1 MDSLTA
7 RYIARELDDLW
18 RGRRVRAC
26 VFDAGRA
33 DVVLAV
39 DGAAPV
45 EIDLSSP
52 DVRVRFA
59 ALREDEAASDR
70 RSQLGGWSVRGVKAP
85 LDDRR
90 LIVELARP
98 GRFKGSA
105 ERRAVLTVSAIPN
118 ARGAELRDAGG
129 HRLAT
134 LGARIPPRAD
144 PRPLPDDSGLAR
156 AVRERDERA
165 LLEWRWMSGA
175 VARWLLEAPE
185 RAAERYALILS
196 DAPPRPAWCGASLLP
211 FPMCDDAVEAG
222 SLIEPARGAGPEA
235 EKDGGSAHVAGSRT
249 SRLERARARM
259 EEELERAREAPALRA
274 IADALA
280 PLGDE
285 PAPPEVTL
293 ADGSIAA
300 VEARPGESAR
310 DTAERLYA
318 AARSMERAMELL
330 PARIA
335 KLERDAKAAAAE
347 PAPEREGSRRPGAE
361 RTPASLPYRRYRSST
376 GLEIR
381 VGRGAAANDALTFR
395 ESSPNDVWL
404 HARESAGAHVVLR
417 WQKEGTPPARA
428 LEEAAVLAALHSKS
442 RGAALVPVDWTRRK
456 YVRRAR
462 GGAPGSVIVQ
472 RSRTVMVRPDAALEK
487 KLRES

>member
-1 MDSLTA
+1 VDSLTA
-7 RYIARELDDLW
+7 RYLAQELDALW

-26 VFDAGRA
+26 IFDAGRA
-33 DVVLAV
+33 SVILSV
-39 DGAAPV
+39 DGCEPV

-52 DVRVRFA
+52 DVRIRFA
-59 ALREDEAASDR
+59 ELREDEAASDR
-70 RSQLGGWSVRGVKAP
+70 RSQLGGWNVSGVKAP
-85 LDDRR
+85 VDDRR

-134 LGARIPPRAD
+134 LGARIPPRAE
-144 PRPLPDDSGLAR
+144 PRPLPDEAELAR
-156 AVRERDERA
+156 AVKERDERA
-165 LLEWRWMSGA
+165 LLEARWMSGA
-175 VARWLLEAPE
+175 VARWLLEDPE
-185 RAAERYALILS
+185 RAAAHYARIVS
-196 DAPPRPAWCGASLLP
+196 EAPPRPAWCGAVLLP
-211 FPMCDDAVEAG
+211 FPMCSDAVEAD
-222 SLIEPARGAGPEA
+222 SLIEPLREPDSEEVKGGRPARGT
-235 EKDGGSAHVAGSRT
+235 GSRT
-249 SRLERARARM
+249 TRLERARARM

-285 PAPPEVTL
+285 PAPLEVTL
-293 ADGSIAA
+293 ANGGTAA
-300 VEARPGESAR
+300 VNAKPGESAR
-310 DTAERLYA
+310 DAAERLYA
-318 AARSMERAMELL
+318 TARSMERALELL
-330 PARIA
+330 PERIA
-335 KLERDAKAAAAE
+335 KIERDAATASIEA
-347 PAPEREGSRRPGAE
+347 APEAESSRRGGAAK
-361 RTPASLPYRRYRSST
+361 TTASLPYRRYRSST

-417 WQKEGTPPARA
+417 WQKDGKPPARA

-472 RSRTVMVRPDAALEK
+472 RSRTVMVRPDAELEK
-487 KLRES
+487 KLREP

>member
-7 RYIARELDDLW
+7 RYLAEELDALW
-18 RGRRVRAC
+18 RGHRVRAC
-26 VFDAGRA
+26 IFDAGSA
-33 DVVLAV
+33 TVVLSV
-39 DGAAPV
+39 DGSEPV

-52 DVRVRFA
+52 DVHVRFA
-59 ALREDEAASDR
+59 TLREGDAASDR
-70 RSQLGGWSVRGVKAP
+70 RSQLGGWSVGGVKAP
-85 LDDRR
+85 VDDRR
-90 LIVELARP
+90 LVIELVRP

-105 ERRAVLTVSAIPN
+105 ERRAVLSVSAIPN

-144 PRPLPDDSGLAR
+144 PRPVPDEAELAR

-175 VARWLLEAPE
+175 VARWLLDDPE

-196 DAPPRPAWCGASLLP
+196 DAPPRPAWCGAALLP
-211 FPMCDDAVEAG
+211 FPMCSDVVEADT
-222 SLIEPARGAGPEA
+222 LIEPPREPVREVAKEERSTRAAR
-235 EKDGGSAHVAGSRT
+235 SRT
-249 SRLERARARM
+249 TRLERARARM

-285 PAPPEVTL
+285 PAPLEVTL
-293 ADGSIAA
+293 ANGRTAA
-300 VEARPGESAR
+300 VEAKPGESAR
-310 DTAERLYA
+310 DAAERLYA
-318 AARSMERAMELL
+318 AARSMERALELL
-330 PARIA
+330 PERIA
-335 KLERDAKAAAAE
+335 KLERDANAAE
-347 PAPEREGSRRPGAE
+347 AAPEPERAHRAGAAK
-361 RTPASLPYRRYRSST
+361 TSASLPYRRYRSST

-381 VGRGAAANDALTFR
+381 VGRGAAANDELTFR

-417 WQKEGTPPARA
+417 WQEEGKPPARA

-487 KLRES
+487 KLREP

>member
-1 MDSLTA
+1 VDSLTA
-7 RYIARELDDLW
+7 RYLAQELDALW

-26 VFDAGRA
+26 IFDAGRA
-33 DVVLAV
+33 SVILSV
-39 DGAAPV
+39 DGCEPV

-52 DVRVRFA
+52 DVRIRFA
-59 ALREDEAASDR
+59 ELREDEAASDR
-70 RSQLGGWSVRGVKAP
+70 RSQLGGWNVSGVKAP
-85 LDDRR
+85 VDDRR

-134 LGARIPPRAD
+134 LGARIPPRAE
-144 PRPLPDDSGLAR
+144 PRPLPDEAELAR
-156 AVRERDERA
+156 AVSERDERA
-165 LLEWRWMSGA
+165 LLGWRWMSGS
-175 VARWLLEAPE
+175 VVRWLIEDPE
-185 RAAERYALILS
+185 RAAEHYARMVA

-211 FPMCDDAVEAG
+211 FPMCSDAVEAD
-222 SLIEPARGAGPEA
+222 SLIEPPREPGSGEVENGRPARAT
-235 EKDGGSAHVAGSRT
+235 DSRT
-249 SRLERARARM
+249 TRLERARARM

-280 PLGDE
+280 PHGDE
-285 PAPPEVTL
+285 PAPLEVTL
-293 ADGSIAA
+293 ANGGTAA
-300 VEARPGESAR
+300 VKAKPGESAR
-310 DTAERLYA
+310 DAAARLYTT
-318 AARSMERAMELL
+318 ARSMERALDLL
-330 PARIA
+330 PGRIA
-335 KLERDAKAAAAE
+335 KLEHDAATASAE
-347 PAPEREGSRRPGAE
+347 ASPVVESSRRAE
-361 RTPASLPYRRYRSST
+361 AARTTASLPYRRYRSSI
-376 GLEIR
+376 GIEIR

-417 WQKEGTPPARA
+417 WQKDGKPPARA

-472 RSRTVMVRPDAALEK
+472 RSRTVMVRPDAELEK
-487 KLRES
+487 KLREP

>member
-1 MDSLTA
+1 VDSLTA
-7 RYIARELDDLW
+7 RYLARELDALW

-26 VFDAGRA
+26 IFDAGRA
-33 DVVLAV
+33 AVVLSV
-39 DGAAPV
+39 DGGEAV

-59 ALREDEAASDR
+59 RLRDDDAASDR
-70 RSQLGGWSVRGVKAP
+70 RSQLGGWSVGGVAAP

-129 HRLAT
+129 HRLAM

-144 PRPLPDDSGLAR
+144 PRPVPDEARLAR
-156 AVRERDERA
+156 AVRERDDRA
-165 LLEWRWMSGA
+165 LLELRWVSGA
-175 VARWLLEAPE
+175 VARWLLDDPE
-185 RAAERYALILS
+185 RAAERYARILS
-196 DAPPRPAWCGASLLP
+196 DAPPEPAWCGAVLLP
-211 FPMCDDAVEAG
+211 FPMCGDAVLAG
-222 SLIEPARGAGPEA
+222 SLIEPARETRQEAATGGGAA
-235 EKDGGSAHVAGSRT
+235 RAAGSRAT
-249 SRLERARARM
+249 RLERARARM
-259 EEELERAREAPALRA
+259 EAELERAREAPALRA
-274 IADALA
+274 IADAIA

-293 ADGSIAA
+293 ANGSRAA
-300 VEARPGESAR
+300 LEAKPGESAR
-310 DTAERLYA
+310 DAAERLYST
-318 AARSMERAMELL
+318 ARSMERALELL

-335 KLERDAKAAAAE
+335 KLEHDAQAAGAE
-347 PAPEREGSRRPGAE
+347 PGPERERSRGPGAE
-361 RTPASLPYRRYRSST
+361 KSTASLPYRRYRSST

-417 WQKEGTPPARA
+417 WQKEETPPARA

-472 RSRTVMVRPDAALEK
+472 RSRTVMVRPDPALEK
-487 KLRES
+487 KLRET